1 MIYMCVVR
9 RCGTDMDTIVLL
21 VTGFLL
27 GSISTAQIAAYLL
40 AGIDLRERFPTISG
54 SGVYYVVA
62 RWAVVP
68 VELVDV
74 TKGALAA
81 YLPYQFGGGAGVAVA
96 CGLAAVIGHNWS
108 PWLEFRG
115 GRGLSPFMGMLL
127 VVFPAGVLVLLAAL
141 AVGRLVGRTPVLA
154 LFGLAVLPG
163 VIMFSG
169 GSDAAL
175 RGSIGMPLITVLK
188 RLEANRRRLPRD
200 SALRRE
206 VLWRRF
212 WYDRDEEQWPPEV
225 EE

>member
-1 MIYMCVVR
+1 
-9 RCGTDMDTIVLL
+9 MDTIVLL

-27 GSISTAQIAAYLL
+27 GSIPTAQIAAYLL

-54 SGVYYVVA
+54 SGVYYAVA
-62 RWAVVP
+62 RWAIVP
-68 VELVDV
+68 VGLVDV
-74 TKGALAA
+74 TKGGLAA
-81 YLPYQFGGGAGVAVA
+81 YLPYQFGGGTGMAVA

-108 PWLEFRG
+108 PWLGFRG

-154 LFGLAVLPG
+154 LLGLAVLPG
-163 VIMFSG
+163 VIIFSG

-175 RGSIGMPLITVLK
+175 RGSIGMLLITVLK

-200 SALRRE
+200 PALRRE